1 MSEEKKDFEIEMES
15 DTEETGNDGAPVDDV
30 EAKDSDSASGKME
43 STVYE
48 WARCLVSA
56 VVGVVLLFVFCVRMI
71 GVSGG
76 SMQNTLY
83 TGDRVL
89 MLNSL
94 FCKYEQGDIVVIN
107 AYNSLL
113 DETIIKRIIAV
124 GGQTVDIDFLSG
136 TVFVDGVALDEPYIK
151 ELTYTTDGTQFPLT
165 LAEDEV
171 FVMGDNRNKSTD
183 SRSTLLGPVKV
194 DYIQGEAF
202 FLLIPGKTEGTGKM
216 DWSRFG
222 LID

>member
-1 MSEEKKDFEIEMES
+1 MSEENLNYKNEQEMELP
-15 DTEETGNDGAPVDDV
+15 DEELQEIPETSSSFENTIYD
-30 EAKDSDSASGKME
+30 
-43 STVYE
+43 

-56 VVGVVLLFVFCVRMI
+56 VAGVVLLFVFVLRMI

-89 MLNSL
+89 MLNSA

-107 AYNSLL
+107 AYNSVL
-113 DETIIKRIIAV
+113 DDTIIKRVIAV
-124 GGQTVDIDFLSG
+124 GGQTVDIDFLTG
-136 TVFVDGVALDEPYIK
+136 TVYVDGVALDEPYIK
-151 ELTYTTDGTQFPLT
+151 ERTYTTDGTQFPLT
-165 LAEDEV
+165 LAPDEV
-171 FVMGDNRNKSTD
+171 FVMGDNRNASTD
-183 SRSTLLGPVKV
+183 SRSPMLGAVKV

-202 FLLIPGKTEGTGKM
+202 FLLIPGKSADTDKM